1 MKKYI
6 LLLIAIVLASCA
18 TRKVDTQIEKK
29 DSTVVTSTKEAAQAN
44 VDSTTNTV
52 IVDNTVATEIEI
64 IPIDSTKPLIV
75 DGKTYSNA
83 VIRYKKQ
90 ANNIQT
96 HQEAKVTKELK
107 KATENYSK
115 TNVKSK
121 QKSKKIDSVKFPY
134 WWILLVL
141 IALASY
147 YLYRNF
153 KF

>member
-29 DSTVVTSTKEAAQAN
+29 DSTVVTSTKEVAQTN